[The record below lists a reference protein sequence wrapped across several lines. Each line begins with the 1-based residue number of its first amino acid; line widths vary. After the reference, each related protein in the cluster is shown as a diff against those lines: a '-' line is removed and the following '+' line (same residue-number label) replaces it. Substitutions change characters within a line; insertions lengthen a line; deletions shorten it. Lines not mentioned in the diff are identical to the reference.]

1 MPAIHALLIVGYT
14 RKELAKII
22 GVSYKILLRRL
33 AKDPPK
39 SLTTEELDAQI
50 EQIVMQFPAAGQRL
64 IQGTIWAT
72 GVTITRKEI
81 QQALMRVDPLG
92 LFVRM
97 ANRMPRR
104 VTRYWV
110 PYANAVWHFDGHE
123 KLKRFVPTRYPI
135 IQKFSNTRL

>member
-22 GVSYKILLRRL
+22 GVSYKTLLRRL

-64 IQGTIWAT
+64 IQGTIRAT

-110 PYANAVWHFDGHE
+110 PYANTVWHFDGHE
-123 KLKRFVPTRYPI
+123 KLKQCVPTRYPI
-135 IQKFSNTRL
+135 IQNFSNTRL